1 MYNFTANLNL
11 IGVNPFVFVA
21 HEILQPIVSHASN
34 QKGKIPVRGT
44 INQLPYQQTLVK
56 YSGDWRLYINAKM
69 LKNSPK
75 RIGETLEITIEVD
88 PTDRRLE
95 QHPQLME
102 ALQANPPARAIFESL
117 RPSLQHEIVRYITK
131 LKSQESIDRN
141 VGRAINFLLGNG
153 RFIGRAKP

>member
-1 MYNFTANLNL
+1 MYNFTANLNI
-11 IGVNPFVFVA
+11 IGVNPFVFVPQ
-21 HEILQPIVSHASN
+21 EILQPILNHASN

-56 YSGDWRLYINAKM
+56 YSGDWRLYINTRM

-95 QHPQLME
+95 LHPQLRE
-102 ALQANPPARAIFESL
+102 ALQANPPAKAIFESL